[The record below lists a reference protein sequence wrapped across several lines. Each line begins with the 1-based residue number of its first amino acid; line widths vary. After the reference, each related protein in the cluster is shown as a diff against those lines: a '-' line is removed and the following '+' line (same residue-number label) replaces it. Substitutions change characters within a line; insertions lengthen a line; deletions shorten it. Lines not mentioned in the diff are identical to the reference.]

1 MDIDMVR
8 RSASGGCPAEDVP
21 GAGRN
26 DRHRIIS
33 AASQDFLDKP
43 DQVPIV
49 NMNLF
54 HSLVVDTIPALR
66 GKTSKD
72 KDIDSWFANS
82 PVERRLLIARGQQQ
96 ALRSALAHVAFIELA
111 GSILALLEGDESL
124 VPSPKEMPQVDAYV
138 GDAIS
143 VPYRGGYHQFMLAG
157 VRWIQWP
164 SFDFIESVRNPGH
177 PYHQLLVAT
186 HKIQSAVR
194 SGRIEQKDK
203 RSHTA
208 HRGIIRD
215 HEDFASID
223 HDFWETCRI

>member
-1 MDIDMVR
+1 M
-8 RSASGGCPAEDVP
+8 SAEDVP

-43 DQVPIV
+43 GQVPIV

-54 HSLVVDTIPALR
+54 RSLVVDTIPALR

-82 PVERRLLIARGQQQ
+82 PVERRLLIGRGQQQ
-96 ALRSALAHVAFIELA
+96 ALRSALAHAAFIELA

-138 GDAIS
+138 GDAIRA
-143 VPYRGGYHQFMLAG
+143 PYRGGYHQFMLAG
-157 VRWIQWP
+157 GPVDPAAILRL
-164 SFDFIESVRNPGH
+164 
-177 PYHQLLVAT
+177 Y
-186 HKIQSAVR
+186 
-194 SGRIEQKDK
+194 
-203 RSHTA
+203 
-208 HRGIIRD
+208 
-215 HEDFASID
+215 
-223 HDFWETCRI
+223 